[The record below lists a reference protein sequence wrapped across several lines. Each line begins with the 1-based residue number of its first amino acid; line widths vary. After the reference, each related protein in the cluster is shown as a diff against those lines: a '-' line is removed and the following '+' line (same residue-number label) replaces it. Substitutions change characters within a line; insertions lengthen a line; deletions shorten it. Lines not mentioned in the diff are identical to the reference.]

1 MPHEA
6 SGAVLLSTGVSPK
19 AGIERGGTLRL
30 DYSPR
35 ASPDPESK
43 RTMADQPLK
52 EKIRSDLNTARR
64 ERDKLTTTVVSM
76 MLADI
81 RNREIELGHEA
92 TDADVT
98 SLVTTSIKRRRE
110 AAEQMRA
117 GGREELAARE
127 EKEAEI
133 LQRYLPPQLT
143 EEEVREI
150 VRAAISGG
158 ASDLGGVMKTIM
170 PRVKGLFE
178 GRELNR
184 IVREEL
190 TS

>member
-1 MPHEA
+1 MAE
-6 SGAVLLSTGVSPK
+6 
-19 AGIERGGTLRL
+19 
-30 DYSPR
+30 
-35 ASPDPESK
+35 ES
-43 RTMADQPLK
+43 LK

-64 ERDKLTTTVVSM
+64 ERDKLKTTVVSM

-81 RNREIELGHEA
+81 RNREIELGHDA

-110 AAEQMRA
+110 AAEQMRT
-117 GGREELAARE
+117 GGREELAAKE
-127 EKEAEI
+127 DQEAEI

-143 EEEVREI
+143 ETEVREI
-150 VRAAISGG
+150 VRTAIAGG
-158 ASDLGGVMKTIM
+158 ASDLGGVMKAIM
-170 PRVKGLFE
+170 PRIKGLFE

-190 TS
+190 AA

>member
-1 MPHEA
+1 
-6 SGAVLLSTGVSPK
+6 
-19 AGIERGGTLRL
+19 
-30 DYSPR
+30 
-35 ASPDPESK
+35 
-43 RTMADQPLK
+43 MADESLK

-64 ERDKLTTTVVSM
+64 ARDKLRTSVVSM

-81 RNREIELGHEA
+81 RNREIEIGNDA
-92 TDADVT
+92 TDADVM

-110 AAEQMRA
+110 AAEQMRT
-117 GGREELAARE
+117 GGREELAAKE
-127 EKEAEI
+127 EQEAEI
-133 LQRYLPPQLT
+133 LQGYLPPQLT
-143 EEEVREI
+143 KEEVREI

-158 ASDLGGVMKTIM
+158 AGDLGSVMKTIM

-190 TS
+190 AS

>member
-1 MPHEA
+1 
-6 SGAVLLSTGVSPK
+6 
-19 AGIERGGTLRL
+19 
-30 DYSPR
+30 
-35 ASPDPESK
+35 
-43 RTMADQPLK
+43 MADQPLK

>member
-1 MPHEA
+1 
-6 SGAVLLSTGVSPK
+6 
-19 AGIERGGTLRL
+19 
-30 DYSPR
+30 
-35 ASPDPESK
+35 
-43 RTMADQPLK
+43 MADESLK

-64 ERDKLTTTVVSM
+64 ARDKLRTSVVSM

-81 RNREIELGHEA
+81 RNREIEIGNDA
-92 TDADVT
+92 TDADVM

-110 AAEQMRA
+110 AAEQMRT
-117 GGREELAARE
+117 GGREELAAKE
-127 EKEAEI
+127 EQEAEI
-133 LQRYLPPQLT
+133 LQGYLPPQLT

-158 ASDLGGVMKTIM
+158 AGDLGSVMKTIM

-190 TS
+190 AS